1 MSFVSIIA
9 EIISILGT
17 IPEIKEVHNFD
28 KGKFTGYPAAVVY
41 PSENSSDFET
51 TTQNLRQY
59 VFTIRVHVPLEK
71 VGTLDH
77 QTADRILRETLDA
90 IIAKFDNLFT
100 LNGVVNF
107 VNATPSV
114 WGYQTRETGG
124 LRVSEVRLACNKL
137 ATI

>member
-124 LRVSEVRLACNKL
+124 LRVAEVRLACNKL